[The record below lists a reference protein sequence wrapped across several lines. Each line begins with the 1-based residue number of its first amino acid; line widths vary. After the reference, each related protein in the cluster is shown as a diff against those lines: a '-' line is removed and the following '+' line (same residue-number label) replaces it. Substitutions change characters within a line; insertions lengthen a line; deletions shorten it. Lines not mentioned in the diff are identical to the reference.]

1 MKKLL
6 ATLMLLLFV
15 STVFA
20 GKVGDS
26 AIENPNKQYG
36 LCHNEAGKWNPQSKS
51 CDPNACGCLFHQ
63 IEDFILGIFE

>member
-15 STVFA
+15 SVVFA

-26 AIENPNKQYG
+26 DSTINNPKSQYNQ
-36 LCHNEAGKWNPQSKS
+36 CHDANGKWEPQNKN
-51 CDPNACGCLFHQ
+51 CDPNACGCLLH
-63 IEDFILGIFE
+63 